1 MSQRKKV
8 NNPANNYSLKDQ
20 FLQQTG
26 RPVPAPQ
33 ASENREPPV
42 EKSVPQ
48 KTVSNN
54 RFQSEKEEPENYDW
68 DRWTIICRKEFK
80 QKITAISE
88 KEGFTI
94 REIVEKFFT
103 DGIAAYEAK
112 HGMIDTTLK
121 KKKNIDSLT

>member
-1 MSQRKKV
+1 MKRKIS
-8 NNPANNYSLKDQ
+8 NPANNFSLTDK

-26 RPVPAPQ
+26 QPLPA
-33 ASENREPPV
+33 ANDTVSHEPPV
-42 EKSVPQ
+42 DVDEGKPGLDQRTKDS
-48 KTVSNN
+48 
-54 RFQSEKEEPENYDW
+54 DW

-121 KKKNIDSLT
+121 KKKNIDNLT